1 VYTVRAKI
9 RPISTSEPK
18 SHSLHLLINMDARK
32 LQTTFLGYAIIVA
45 NAAVVYFCLHVIFR
59 YFDEKVSKSE

>member
-1 VYTVRAKI
+1 
-9 RPISTSEPK
+9 
-18 SHSLHLLINMDARK
+18 MDARK